1 MDTLEKTKVVAPC
14 EADLEE
20 LGFTQAA
27 SGLKQKREL
36 ARKMR
41 LAFEHFRVVTPEHI
55 KRFNEELYKR
65 THTQSR
71 GSFGTYQRLAFTPI
85 AQYGQIPPAAA
96 LEALRSAKTIGCFDN
111 FEVATIESVTVVPD
125 PVLFGT
131 IEGDQN
137 KYFIAQ
143 WDDDVKIEDILR
155 PDEG

>member
-1 MDTLEKTKVVAPC
+1 MDTLEKTKVATRPC
-14 EADLEE
+14 ESDLEE

-27 SGLKQKREL
+27 SGLKLKREL

-65 THTQSR
+65 SKTS
-71 GSFGTYQRLAFTPI
+71 GSTYTYQRLKFTLI
-85 AQYGQIPPAAA
+85 AQYGEIPPAAA
-96 LEALRSAKTIGCFDN
+96 LEALRAAKKIGCFDN

-125 PVLFGT
+125 PVLFGC
-131 IEGDQN
+131 IDGDQN